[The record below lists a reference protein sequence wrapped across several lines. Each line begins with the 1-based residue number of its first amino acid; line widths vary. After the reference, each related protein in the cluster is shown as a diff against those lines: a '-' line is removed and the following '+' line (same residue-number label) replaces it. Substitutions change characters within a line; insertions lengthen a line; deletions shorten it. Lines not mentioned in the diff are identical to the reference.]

1 MTTIAHHEPRPVTGG
16 VDTHKDVHVAA
27 VLDELGRLLATES
40 FPTTRQGFRRLLR
53 WLRAHGDLVAVGIE
67 GCGSWG
73 AGLARFLAAR
83 GVTVV
88 EVNRPNRQNRR
99 RRGKSDTVD
108 AEAAARA
115 VLGGQATV
123 TPKAGT
129 GPVEAVRQLRIARS
143 GAMKARTAAANQLHS
158 LCDTAPDAVRAQL
171 AGMTLRKK
179 VAVAE
184 RWRPGSEMTAAT
196 AAKRALAT
204 VARRWRSLDD
214 EARELSRHI
223 KAVLDD
229 VAPELL
235 AVYGVGYETA
245 GQLLVTAGDN
255 PERLRHEQ
263 SFAALCGASP
273 VQASSGRTNRH
284 RLNRGGDR
292 QANSALWTIVM
303 VRMVSHPPTH
313 AYVERRTAEGLS
325 KPEIMRC
332 LKRYVAREL
341 FPLIQPITDRSPLE
355 GRDAHRP
362 EIAA

>member
-1 MTTIAHHEPRPVTGG
+1 MTTIAQDEPRPVTGG
-16 VDTHKDVHVAA
+16 VDTHKDVHIAA
-27 VLDELGRLLATES
+27 VLDGVGRLMATAS
-40 FPTTRQGFRRLLR
+40 FPTTRHGYRRMLR
-53 WLRAHGDLVAVGIE
+53 WLQSHGELVSVGIE

-73 AGLARFLAAR
+73 AGLARYLTER
-83 GVTVV
+83 NVTVV

-99 RRGKSDTVD
+99 LRGKSDTVD

-115 VLGGQATV
+115 VLNGQANV

-158 LCDTAPDAVRAQL
+158 LCDTAPDQIRAQL
-171 AGMTLRKK
+171 TGMTLRRK

-184 RWRPGSEMTAAT
+184 RWRPGAAT
-196 AAKRALAT
+196 TVDAAAKRALTT
-204 VARRWRSLDD
+204 VARRWRSLDE

-223 KAVLDD
+223 KAILDE
-229 VAPELL
+229 VAANLL
-235 AVYGVGYETA
+235 AVHGVGYETA
-245 GQLLVTAGDN
+245 GQLLITAGDN
-255 PERLRHEQ
+255 PQRLGHEK
-263 SFAALCGASP
+263 SFAALCGSSP

-292 QANSALWTIVM
+292 HANSALWTIVL
-303 VRMVSHPPTH
+303 VRMTNHPPTK
-313 AYVERRTAEGLS
+313 AYVARRTAEGLS

-341 FPLIQPITDRSPLE
+341 YPLIQATTASSPFE
-355 GRDAHRP
+355 EADATGSQ
-362 EIAA
+362 IAA

>member
-1 MTTIAHHEPRPVTGG
+1 MTTIAHDEPRRVTGG

-27 VLDELGRLLATES
+27 VLDELGRQLGTES
-40 FPTTRQGFRRLLR
+40 FPTTRHGYRRLLR
-53 WLRAHGDLVAVGIE
+53 WLRSHGEVVAVGVE

-83 GVTVV
+83 GVRVV

-99 RRGKSDTVD
+99 LRGKSDTVD

-115 VLGGQATV
+115 VLNGQATV

-158 LCDTAPDAVRAQL
+158 LCDTAPESVRSQL
-171 AGMTLRKK
+171 AGLTLKKK

-184 RWRPGSEMTAAT
+184 RWRPATTVTAETAT
-196 AAKRALAT
+196 RRAVAT
-204 VARRWRSLDD
+204 VARRWRALDE

-223 KAVLDD
+223 KAVLDA
-229 VAPELL
+229 VAAELL
-235 AVYGVGYETA
+235 AAHGVGYETA

-255 PERLRHEQ
+255 PGRLAHER
-263 SFAALCGASP
+263 SFAALCGSSP
-273 VQASSGRTNRH
+273 VPASSGRTNRH

-292 QANSALWTIVM
+292 NANSALWTIVL
-303 VRMVSHPPTH
+303 VRMGTHAPTK

-341 FPLIQPITDRSPLE
+341 FPLIQSIAAPSALE
-355 GRDAHRP
+355 QGGARPP